1 MKAFLIPLGLLTLS
15 LGAIL
20 YPALSGDRRLAFRDV
35 SHFYQPLYRAIDARI
50 SAGDLPLWN
59 PLDQFGLPV
68 AGETTTALFYPGRLV
83 FHLGLDAPQSLA
95 VYIYLHL
102 ILAGLSVFWIARR
115 YHGSVAAS
123 ALAGVVYAAGGPVL
137 FLYTNPPFLVG
148 AAWLPLAAGF
158 LVEAVHRWN
167 RVSFAIG
174 SMALAMM
181 LLGGDVQ
188 SAAQVI
194 VFLLGYVLLRAIRRM
209 RVARRQ
215 TRLAGDA
222 RLGTK
227 MLLGGTV
234 LRLMTIGL
242 AIGLASGAA
251 SLQIIPSWQW
261 SQQSVRRHSPSSG
274 VAQLTAAEPYV
285 AAPSAWWQAPAAGTH
300 QANVYDFSVGPWQ
313 WIGALL
319 PGVCGE
325 MFPENTR
332 ITRLLP
338 SEGKT
343 WTPSLFLGVLPAIC
357 LLIRL
362 PIYLRRL
369 VNRQA
374 QRGRGNPLRIW
385 DGMILA
391 GLVFSLGG
399 FGLVWAVRELAYL
412 FGGAMILNDCNAAVG
427 GPYWFLVSFVPGY
440 ANFRFP
446 AKWLV
451 FFSLGLALLTAHMVD
466 RLARGS
472 RDRWSGASVSLIG
485 ISVLALLISLLPIGS
500 FGIDLSPA
508 ADSFFG
514 PLNLSL
520 WQLQAFWAAVHAAL
534 FATIVLVL
542 CRRCPPSS
550 RVLPIALLA
559 LTLIELTLHGR
570 GLIGTASAP
579 SDSKLAEMQRTT
591 APLRRVISLAA
602 APRWPERWGATS
614 PSATPDP
621 RNLRL
626 EQVEHGQQL
635 SLFMRWHLD
644 AGIAKLNSP
653 TSISHWRGPI
663 FWDAVRPVLADSPP
677 DQTTDR
683 LRRLCQLLGADATL
697 QPRVAQPERGPTAST
712 EAPLQIRLDARVR
725 NPDAAPIELVDDW
738 RVVAPSEIVAVL
750 PEHVRDYLTDATQAS
765 LLESESES
773 LRTDL
778 EPIPTVSELEIEE
791 HQPER
796 TLSHVEVSHPT
807 LVKFFQIQD
816 GNWTARYRA
825 TGGSVWHQATSHP
838 VDFVSQGFEVPAGNW
853 QVEFRYRP
861 TWLVPASAISLF
873 GWGFALWLLAAGFG
887 CWRCARLGA

>member
-50 SAGDLPLWN
+50 SVGDLPLWN
-59 PLDQFGLPV
+59 HLDQFGLPV
-68 AGETTTALFYPGRLV
+68 AGETTTALFYPVRAV
-83 FHLGLDAPQSLA
+83 FHLGFDTPQSLA
-95 VYIYLHL
+95 IYVYLHL

-115 YHGSVAAS
+115 HHGSVAAS
-123 ALAGVVYAAGGPVL
+123 ALAGIVYAASGPVL

-148 AAWLPLAAGF
+148 AAWLPMAVGF
-158 LVEAVHRWN
+158 LIEAVHRWN
-167 RVSFAIG
+167 RSSFAIG
-174 SMALAMM
+174 SLSLAMM
-181 LLGGDVQ
+181 ILGGDVQ
-188 SAAQVI
+188 SAAQVV
-194 VFLLGYVLLRAIRRM
+194 VFLVGYVLFRAIRRL
-209 RVARRQ
+209 RIVRRR
-215 TRLAGDA
+215 TRRSGSL
-222 RLGTK
+222 RLGYS
-227 MLLGGTV
+227 MLVTGTAR
-234 LRLMTIGL
+234 RLMTIGL
-242 AIGLASGAA
+242 AIGLASAAA

-261 SQQSVRRHSPSSG
+261 SQQSVRRHSPSPG

-285 AAPSAWWQAPAAGTH
+285 AAPTAWWQAPAAGTH

-332 ITRLLP
+332 ITRLVP

-369 VNRQA
+369 VNRQS
-374 QRGRGNPLRIW
+374 QRGGGNPLRIW

-440 ANFRFP
+440 SNFRFP

-451 FFSLGLALLTAHMVD
+451 FFSLGLALLTAHTI
-466 RLARGS
+466 
-472 RDRWSGASVSLIG
+472 DRWSRTSRDGSIRASAVLLG
-485 ISVLALLISLLPIGS
+485 ISALTLVVSLLPIGS
-500 FGIDLSPA
+500 LGIDLRPA
-508 ADSFFG
+508 ADRFFG

-520 WQLQAFWAAVHAAL
+520 WQLHAFGAAVHAGL
-534 FATIVLVL
+534 FAAIILVL
-542 CRRCPPSS
+542 CRRCTPGSS
-550 RVLPIALLA
+550 LLPIALLA
-559 LTLIELTLHGR
+559 LTLVDLTLHGR
-570 GLIGTASAP
+570 GLIATASAP
-579 SDSKLAEMQRTT
+579 PELKLAEMQQTT
-591 APLRRVISLAA
+591 APLRRVVSLATA
-602 APRWPERWGATS
+602 LRWPERWGTAS
-614 PSATPDP
+614 PSVTPDP
-621 RNLRL
+621 HNRRI

-644 AGIAKLNSP
+644 AGIAKLNSAA
-653 TSISHWRGPI
+653 SISHWRGPI

-677 DQTTDR
+677 EQTSER
-683 LRRLCQLLGADATL
+683 LSRLCQLLGADATL
-697 QPRVAQPERGPTAST
+697 QPRVAQADHGPTAST
-712 EAPLQIRLDARVR
+712 EAPLQVSLDARIR
-725 NPDAAPIELVDDW
+725 NPDAAPIQLVDDW
-738 RVVAPSEIVAVL
+738 RDVAPSEIVAVL
-750 PEHVRDYLTDATQAS
+750 PEHVSDYLTGATEAS
-765 LLESESES
+765 LLESDDDS
-773 LRTDL
+773 LRTDSQQ
-778 EPIPTVSELEIEE
+778 IPAASECQIEE

-796 TLSHVEVSHPT
+796 TFAHVEAARPT
-807 LVKFFQIQD
+807 LVKFFQMQD

-825 TGGSVWHQATSHP
+825 TGGSVWHQATSRP
-838 VDFVSQGFEVPAGNW
+838 VDFVNQGFELPAGNW

-861 TWLVPASAISLF
+861 TWLVPASAISIVGWALVLVMLF
-873 GWGFALWLLAAGFG
+873 SGNSLKKLE
-887 CWRCARLGA
+887 RTPV